1 MCYRAL
7 TESLKAIEKGEPL
20 PFPSH
25 PALAAAL
32 QQGPNGDKSSLGNR
46 ALESCAYLVSYS
58 NHNIQIFR
66 ALIDSLFVRLN
77 PCWPTTSE
85 TALL

>member
-1 MCYRAL
+1 MLRKTNIFFVIFYRAL

-32 QQGPNGDKSSLGNR
+32 QQGPDGDKTSLGNR
-46 ALESCAYLVSYS
+46 ALESCAYLV
-58 NHNIQIFR
+58 
-66 ALIDSLFVRLN
+66 RL
-77 PCWPTTSE
+77 
-85 TALL
+85 

>member
-1 MCYRAL
+1 L

-46 ALESCAYLVSYS
+46 ALESCAYLVSNAS
-58 NHNIQIFR
+58 R
-66 ALIDSLFVRLN
+66 KK
-77 PCWPTTSE
+77 
-85 TALL
+85 